1 MTVKS
6 IIQSI
11 ARYFLAE
18 DDIREL
24 LPEVTQHQ
32 RALDNNVYMRRTAV
46 LLGRDTK
53 EYKLGLQ
60 AAEDFLLEH
69 HGANSVMQM
78 CRSIVRKNASP
89 NYYLTAALGNLIER
103 HYETTGRKPETTGG
117 EAGALLAK
125 IEPSVVEAASE
136 KNFIKKRAIVRKA
149 VAAHF
154 GDLDTDT
161 QAAIV
166 ELVLQIKR

>member
-1 MTVKS
+1 MTIKS
-6 IIQSI
+6 IVQSI

-18 DDIREL
+18 DEIREL
-24 LPEVTQHQ
+24 LPEVTSHQ

-69 HGANSVMQM
+69 HGSTSIIQM
-78 CRSIVRKNASP
+78 CRSLVRKNASH
-89 NYYLTAALGNLIER
+89 NYYLVAALGNLIER
-103 HYETTGRKPETTGG
+103 HYEATGAKSQVSGG
-117 EAGALLAK
+117 EANALLVA
-125 IEPSVVEAASE
+125 IDPAVVEASAE

-161 QAAIV
+161 LAAIV
-166 ELVLQIKR
+166 ELVLQIKH